1 MSIVADLDKDKW
13 KAKIA
18 NDLSYYHFP
27 RKIKIPK
34 NHQNL
39 IRIGRNLI
47 KKL

>member
-27 RKIKIPK
+27 RKIKIRK
-34 NHQNL
+34 KSSKLNQN
-39 IRIGRNLI
+39 R
-47 KKL
+47 